1 MFFVQRMTPQG
12 AMDPQQQKMMN
23 IFMPIMMAYIT
34 SKLAAGLALYW
45 SVGNVI
51 SIVQQMV
58 TNRTSLGQEMRQLA
72 EKRARKKK

>member
-1 MFFVQRMTPQG
+1 
-12 AMDPQQQKMMN
+12 MN

-51 SIVQQMV
+51 SIVQQVV

>member
-1 MFFVQRMTPQG
+1 
-12 AMDPQQQKMMN
+12 MDPQQQKIMN

-51 SIVQQMV
+51 AIVQQMA
-58 TNRTSLGQEMRQLA
+58 TNRTSLGQEMRELA
-72 EKRARKKK
+72 AKRARKKK